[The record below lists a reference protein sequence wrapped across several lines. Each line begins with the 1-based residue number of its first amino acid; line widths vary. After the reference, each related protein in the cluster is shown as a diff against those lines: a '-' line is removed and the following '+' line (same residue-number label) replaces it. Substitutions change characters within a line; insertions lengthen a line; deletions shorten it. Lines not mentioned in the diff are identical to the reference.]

1 MRRSTTALI
10 FGVALSAGVFSGVA
24 VAQQQSPVPGMS
36 SDDLNTALDFAK
48 AGLNKAST
56 RRVPIRRC
64 RSRIRAMCATPARAA
79 RPSR

>member
-48 AGLNKAST
+48 AGLNKAIDQ
-56 RRVPIRRC
+56 VPTRRC
-64 RSRIRAMCATPARAA
+64 RSRTRAMCATPVRAA